1 MIYSVMDK
9 SKRALMSWT
18 KASVHSVMEIYSLLL
33 LKISVIYSNT
43 YFSAIFQS
51 KLKVFANWELL
62 WPRATE
68 KWSVLPREEA
78 DWKERDRQ
86 Y

>member
-1 MIYSVMDK
+1 MDK

-18 KASVHSVMEIYSLLL
+18 RASVHSAMEIYRLLL

-43 YFSAIFQS
+43 YFSAMFQS
-51 KLKVFANWELL
+51 KLKIFTNWELL
-62 WPRATE
+62 LCRAT
-68 KWSVLPREEA
+68 KNWSVLSREEVG
-78 DWKERDRQ
+78 WKERDRQ